1 MIGLIQKYVGKFP
14 LTIAEILRE
23 VRIKG
28 HFNYRQWWKI
38 LSAGLLILG
47 AGASVG
53 PEASASGLVAGMVY
67 WLGCRYKFI
76 RDLESSLRHQSYW
89 KQICIICT
97 KRLSTIGQ
105 QKSFNQ
111 YFDNVYQRKLFYWR
125 YTIIGLIGFFG
136 YFHFF
141 PQEGVIGFHHPNIIW
156 HWQGI
161 FGVLPAL
168 AIGWLFGFIFVKI
181 GKLSD
186 RWIGQFNQDII
197 KALIGGLLL
206 IIASQ
211 YNKDVLFSDE
221 FNIIPF
227 VHSSLKLAPLYLV
240 GLALLK
246 TLVTNVGFALG
257 WRGGTIFP
265 AIFSSL
271 AIGAA
276 LAQLIRWMPQLTA
289 SLVVATAITVIL
301 ERPLISTIVLIL
313 LLPVQFSIFIIIICY
328 FTNWL
333 VNKFKILKP

>member
-1 MIGLIQKYVGKFP
+1 MWIVCLPLSLIIGLIQKYVGKFP

-89 KQICIICT
+89 KQICITCT
-97 KRLSTIGQ
+97 KRLFTIGQ

-156 HWQGI
+156 HGQGI
-161 FGVLPAL
+161 LEYFQHWPLVGYLAL
-168 AIGWLFGFIFVKI
+168 YLS
-181 GKLSD
+181 KLVNSVT
-186 RWIGQFNQDII
+186 
-197 KALIGGLLL
+197 GGSLL

-211 YNKDVLFSDE
+211 YNKDVLFSGE

-257 WRGGTIFP
+257 WRGRTIFP

-276 LAQLIRWMPQLTA
+276 LAQLIQ
-289 SLVVATAITVIL
+289 
-301 ERPLISTIVLIL
+301 
-313 LLPVQFSIFIIIICY
+313 
-328 FTNWL
+328 
-333 VNKFKILKP
+333 